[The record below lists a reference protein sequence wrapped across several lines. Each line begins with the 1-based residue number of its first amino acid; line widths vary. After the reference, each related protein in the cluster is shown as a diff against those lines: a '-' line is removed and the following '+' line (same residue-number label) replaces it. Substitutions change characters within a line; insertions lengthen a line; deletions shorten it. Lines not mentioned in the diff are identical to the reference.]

1 MGGPPAPLV
10 LALTDSQVV
19 QLGLQAIVVA
29 TKLAAP
35 ILAVALV
42 VGLVISVFQSVTQI
56 QEVTL
61 TFVPKLVGIAIVLVL
76 TGSWMLGQL
85 VDFTRTLFQSLPTLL
100 Q

>member
-1 MGGPPAPLV
+1 MAGGSAAV
-10 LALTDSQVV
+10 LAVTDAQVV
-19 QLGLQAIVVA
+19 QLGLQAILVA

-35 ILAVALV
+35 ILVVALV

-85 VDFTRTLFQSLPTLL
+85 VDFTRTLFASLPTLL